1 MAEAMVGDVALHLGG
16 GRVGVEC
23 RPTLIRG
30 CASRIA
36 THSSRVSS
44 ASVRSWSANP

>member
-23 RPTLIRG
+23 WPYS
-30 CASRIA
+30 SRLRFAIA